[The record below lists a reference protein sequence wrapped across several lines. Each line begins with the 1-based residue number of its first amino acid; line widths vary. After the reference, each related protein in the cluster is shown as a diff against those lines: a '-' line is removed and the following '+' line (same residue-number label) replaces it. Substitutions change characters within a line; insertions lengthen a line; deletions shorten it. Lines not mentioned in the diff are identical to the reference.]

1 MTADPEITLRLRR
14 SLVETVLAQLHAG
27 CYRDVAEPIH
37 VITSQANPQLVAIA
51 KIAEAESM
59 AAPSELRQ

>member
-14 SLVETVLAQLHAG
+14 SLVETALAHLRAG
-27 CYRDVAEPIH
+27 RYGDVVEA
-37 VITSQANPQLVAIA
+37 VQAITSQANPQLIELA

-59 AAPSELRQ
+59 AAPSERRQ